1 MALKTQPL
9 VQVMNGPFITDD
21 QNFLKSIL
29 PYLKRAKN
37 NYNESMHLVM
47 NVVTIS
53 DENCDSCEKEPN
65 VPSASQSVSALAASV
80 DASLTSHWPHVTE
93 GHKCYPIGSTI
104 KPSIPPYDK
113 EDSDIDKFKSGV
125 SLFQARTINDLREDG
140 NRLIFLKLF
149 STMANEGYVEYCNV
163 MPLTALFVD
172 IANYASAF
180 AGSISMVE
188 MVYTTNLNTK
198 KPISIIKVCSYYD
211 IKKRNPDIWKRWY
224 SALLPTNISL
234 EMSVLAPN
242 EQIPLQL
249 MDDVSVNWCFSINHD
264 SVSGVDTFVLTDC
277 RPIVTKNTYGLTI
290 LNKDFTLN
298 VVSNLEM
305 RVPIGTTFR
314 FVASIDSAVIDSF
327 AIKVKE
333 PTGWK
338 SYVTSPRDVRTLDSL
353 GIVIEDT
360 KFSINKTE
368 YIISI
373 TRDRDIQISLNPMV
387 LTYDPMFIP
396 AWDETT
402 VNFTIVDEEVPCFAT
417 PRPALRAYAANRK
430 HTFTAAFSLDF
441 GFLHLEGTN
450 VRAYAVPI
458 TKYADRVDEDSIEV
472 NISQYVP
479 VRMNTGERILM
490 TVNNIP
496 VDVIS
501 DRTFLLRVVFGNGSL
516 STITET
522 KDARSVKVGNY
533 ETAFQFEVKFAN
545 DVSLANCEHKVLVVS
560 SYGGYTFGTTGTI
573 AWNPPIP
580 MPLYTNGISMVS
592 SEYYSL
598 ATIDPTNGRGT
609 LTLKPNINLS
619 DVPLGIP
626 AGAGATSLV
635 INGNP
640 IDENYYF
647 AFIKLPYTAVKSSLH
662 ISMPALT
669 MKGVHQI
676 TVKSTVRQL
685 FDLTSEQCYYDE
697 LNGTAVYNHPTLT
710 CDDKHVILPIF
721 FSNKDNVVIAVEDTY
736 CSGKIEFVIDVDLGE
751 LPPVEEDKPNE
762 GEPPVNPPK
771 EEGGDETEA
780 PSNPPEESGED
791 KKEEDSDTSMEE
803 P

>member
-29 PYLKRAKN
+29 PYLKRVRN
-37 NYNESMHLVM
+37 NYNESTHLVM
-47 NVVTIS
+47 NAVTIG
-53 DENCDSCEKEPN
+53 DENCDSCKKEPKIPPV
-65 VPSASQSVSALAASV
+65 VPQSVSALVPSV
-80 DASLTSHWPHVTE
+80 DTSSTSHWPHVTE

-113 EDSDIDKFKSGV
+113 EDSDIDNFKSGV
-125 SLFQARTINDLREDG
+125 SLFQARTINELREDG

-149 STMANEGYVEYCNV
+149 STMANEGYVEYRNV
-163 MPLTALFVD
+163 MSLTNLFVD

-198 KPISIIKVCSYYD
+198 KPISVIKVCSYFD
-211 IKKRNPDIWKRWY
+211 IKKRNPDIWKEWY
-224 SALLPTNISL
+224 NVLSPTNISL

-242 EQIPLQL
+242 EQIPLQS
-249 MDDVSVNWCFSINHD
+249 MDDVSVNWCFSVNRD

-338 SYVTSPRDVRTLDSL
+338 SYVASPRDVGTLDNL

-360 KFSINKTE
+360 KFSIKRTE

-396 AWDETT
+396 SWDETAG
-402 VNFTIVDEEVPCFAT
+402 NFTVVDEYVSSGT
-417 PRPALRAYAANRK
+417 LYTALRAYTANGK

-458 TKYADRVDEDSIEV
+458 TKYADSIDEDSIEV

-501 DRTFLLRVVFGNGSL
+501 DRTFLLRIVFGNGSL

-522 KDARSVKVGNY
+522 ADARSVKVGNY
-533 ETAFQFEVKFAN
+533 ETAFQFEVKF
-545 DVSLANCEHKVLVVS
+545 DKDMVPVNCEHKVLVVS

-580 MPLYTNGISMVS
+580 MPLYTSGISMVS

-609 LTLKPNINLS
+609 LTLKPNINLA

-626 AGAGATSLV
+626 AGAGAKSLV

-640 IDENYYF
+640 IDENYHF

-710 CDDKHVILPIF
+710 CDDKYVILPIF
-721 FSNKDNVVIAVEDTY
+721 FSNKDNVVITVEDTY

-751 LPPVEEDKPNE
+751 LPPVDEDKPNE
-762 GEPPVNPPK
+762 GEPPVDPPK
-771 EEGGDETEA
+771 EEGGDETET
-780 PSNPPEESGED
+780 PSNPPEESGGD
-791 KKEEDSDTSMEE
+791 KKEDDSDTSMEE